1 MKRLFCLAVMLGL
14 AGLLITNARA
24 QSEDSPS
31 LGDLARSLRGQKQA
45 AAPAVIDNDNLVQVM
60 DAAESHR
67 LSASLLFSITGPKN
81 SFQMSSPDGT
91 CSLSFSANA
100 TALLSDTNLI
110 EPLPPSE
117 IAKLEGPAVIDGDT
131 LQISVFNGTDWEVKE
146 IVVGLTLVRP
156 DESEADFY
164 REARLL
170 PAVTTEDPENHAGKP
185 SDTTLVLHLKGPA
198 GPLMTTVFRQPMG
211 TAIAPD
217 QEWHWAILNAKGIP
231 PTPSVP
237 LPTP

>member
-1 MKRLFCLAVMLGL
+1 
-14 AGLLITNARA
+14 
-24 QSEDSPS
+24 
-31 LGDLARSLRGQKQA
+31 
-45 AAPAVIDNDNLVQVM
+45 M
-60 DAAESHR
+60 DTAESHH

-100 TALLSDTNLI
+100 TALLSDSNLI

-117 IAKLEGPAVIDGDT
+117 LAKLEGPAVIDGDT
-131 LQISVFNGTDWEVKE
+131 LQISVFNGTDWQVKE
-146 IVVGLTLVRP
+146 IVVGLTLVRR

-164 REARLL
+164 RQARLL
-170 PAVTTEDPENHAGKP
+170 PAVTTEDPEDSTGKP
-185 SDTTLVLHLKGPA
+185 SDTTLVLHLKAPA
-198 GPLMTTVFRQPMG
+198 APLMTTVFRQPLG

-217 QEWHWAILNAKGIP
+217 QEWHWAILNAKGIA